1 MSTERERLP
10 FTLPFLNRRKN
21 GSNSRSEQRMQ
32 GSDRCMFEQWTALE
46 GKLERGA
53 KTDQWDR

>member
-1 MSTERERLP
+1 MSIERERLP

-21 GSNSRSEQRMQ
+21 GSNSRSGQRMP
-32 GSDRCMFEQWTALE
+32 GSDRCLFGQWTALE
-46 GKLERGA
+46 DERDRSA

>member
-1 MSTERERLP
+1 MSIERERLP

-21 GSNSRSEQRMQ
+21 GSNSRSGQLMP
-32 GSDRCMFEQWTALE
+32 GSDRCLSEQWTALE
-46 GKLERGA
+46 DERERSA